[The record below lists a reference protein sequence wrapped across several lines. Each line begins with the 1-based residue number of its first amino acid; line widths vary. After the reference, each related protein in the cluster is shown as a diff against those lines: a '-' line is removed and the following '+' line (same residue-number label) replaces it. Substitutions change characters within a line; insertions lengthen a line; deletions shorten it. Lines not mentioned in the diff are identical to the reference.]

1 MNSEIRV
8 SVTLP
13 PSGRIFRSQTA
24 DDVLRSLVEAPEDE
38 FTVSELADV
47 TDAAPATIRRA
58 VKHLEDLNVVEIR
71 QTPQRDYISVRQQ
84 RLEKPDPILSI
95 EQTEF
100 QKPVRAFVERSLT
113 KLSETEDV
121 DEVVGI
127 VLFGSVARGE
137 ADRKSDVDVL
147 VVVDGRKTVARRLVN
162 EVASDLQDERF
173 DGDRYVFRPMVETV
187 ESVRRIGD
195 QLQEQFEQGIPLY
208 ATEKLREL
216 EREVRDGE

>member
-1 MNSEIRV
+1 M
-8 SVTLP
+8 
-13 PSGRIFRSQTA
+13 FRSQTA

-47 TDAAPATIRRA
+47 TEAAPATIRRA

-113 KLSETEDV
+113 ELSETEDV

-147 VVVDGRKTVARRLVN
+147 IVVDGRKTVARRLVN

-195 QLQEQFEQGIPLY
+195 RLQEQFEEGIPLY